1 MRALA
6 SNQGQSEKPKPQ
18 IQFISPLLKGWEMR
32 QYLGIKLLRGG
43 DKSEQ

>member
-6 SNQGQSEKPKPQ
+6 ANQWQAEKPKPR

-32 QYLGIKLLRGG
+32 QYLGIKILRGG
-43 DKSEQ
+43 KSK